1 MYVYLFPL
9 FWYNIYRKER
19 EVIIMTFTNVSK
31 HFREERLNRAAYIA
45 TTVGSGEVV
54 AEMSS
59 KALVM
64 RITDTGVILVVEPE
78 TDTLVTMYIATVEQY
93 TYIANLVRVP
103 KDLKKKVK
111 YNESKNYTKEQYL
124 A

>member
-1 MYVYLFPL
+1 
-9 FWYNIYRKER
+9 
-19 EVIIMTFTNVSK
+19 MTFTNISK
-31 HFREERLNRAAYIA
+31 HFREERLNRATYIA
-45 TTVGSGEVV
+45 TTVGFGEVV
-54 AEMSS
+54 AEMPS

-93 TYIANLVRVP
+93 TYIANCVRVP
-103 KDLKKKVK
+103 KDLKKEVK
-111 YNESKNYTKEQYL
+111 HNESKNYTKEQYL

>member
-1 MYVYLFPL
+1 MPS
-9 FWYNIYRKER
+9 R
-19 EVIIMTFTNVSK
+19 
-31 HFREERLNRAAYIA
+31 
-45 TTVGSGEVV
+45 
-54 AEMSS
+54 
-59 KALVM
+59 ALVM

-93 TYIANLVRVP
+93 TYIANYVRVP